1 MNFEDL
7 FYILALQKIEGVGDI
22 VAKKLINHCGS
33 AKEIFSAKSQHLRNI
48 DGIGEVLLKNL
59 KEKSVFQKAESELK
73 FIQSY
78 FKLLQTRHGEAVKLH
93 LQIDKRYEP
102 YLLPS
107 LSLQLLVE
115 QRKPS
120 SLKPHRLLL
129 LQEQEQKVLDR
140 SLEHDLPY

>member
-73 FIQSY
+73 FIEKENISVIY
-78 FKLLQTRHGEAVKLH
+78 FKDKNYPERLKHCIDGPVLLFQSGK
-93 LQIDKRYEP
+93 IDFETKKTDHP
-102 YLLPS
+102 PK
-107 LSLQLLVE
+107 Q
-115 QRKPS
+115 
-120 SLKPHRLLL
+120 
-129 LQEQEQKVLDR
+129 
-140 SLEHDLPY
+140 